1 MHLPVPDGDAATP
14 VCGGLGGDSPPV
26 VDRVG
31 RGGVDEVGSVGW
43 MPTALVTGATSGIG
57 DAFARRLA
65 ADHRELVI
73 IARDTARLHERR
85 AVLLSLGAP
94 QVEVLTADLSG
105 AEGRATVT
113 ARLTDDARPI
123 DLLVNNAG
131 FALGS
136 GFAEASLPELQDQ
149 LAVNVTAVLELTH
162 AVVPGMRA
170 RGHGGIVNVGSVAGL
185 IPGRG
190 STYSASKAWVISFS
204 EGLSVSLKGTGVRV
218 QALCPG
224 FVRTEFHRR
233 AGIPMESK
241 PDWMY
246 VDVDAVV
253 AASLD
258 DLRHDRPLSIPG
270 RLYSALTTVARL
282 APRGLVRALADRV
295 DSKPRT

>member
-1 MHLPVPDGDAATP
+1 M
-14 VCGGLGGDSPPV
+14 S
-26 VDRVG
+26 
-31 RGGVDEVGSVGW
+31 
-43 MPTALVTGATSGIG
+43 TALVTGATSGIG

-65 ADHRELVI
+65 SDHRDLVI
-73 IARDTARLHERR
+73 VARDTARLHARR

-94 QVEVLTADLSG
+94 EVEVLTADLSG
-105 AEGRATVT
+105 AEGRAAVA
-113 ARLTDDARPI
+113 ARLADDARPV

-131 FALGS
+131 FAVGS
-136 GFAEASLPELQDQ
+136 GFSAASLSELQDQ

-162 AVVPGMRA
+162 AAVPGMTA

-190 STYSASKAWVISFS
+190 ATYSASKAWVISFS
-204 EGLSVSLKGTGVRV
+204 EGLSVALMGTGVRV

-224 FVRTEFHRR
+224 FVRTEFHQR

-246 VDVDAVV
+246 VEIDALVT
-253 AASLD
+253 ASLD
-258 DLRHDRPLSIPG
+258 DLRHNRPVSIPG
-270 RLYSALTTVARL
+270 RFYSVLTTAARL
-282 APRGLVRALADRV
+282 APRGLVRVLANRV